1 MTAVSPLSWNEYA
14 ERWATLH
21 GGVDPRGLSRIAQGW
36 LRFAYTVGRALAP
49 TGLRPGAVTVVGL
62 ALSVAVPVV
71 APLRGAW
78 LFLAAGL
85 VLLAALADT
94 VDGSVAVI
102 GARTTRLG
110 AFYDA
115 VADRL
120 GEVAWLLALWLI
132 GAPGWL
138 VVICG
143 GLTWLHEYIRA
154 RAAVAGMT
162 GVGVVTAG
170 ERPSRVILTTAA
182 LALGGAAWLINPYL
196 TPGAVT
202 VVVAVWVVV
211 GLLGLARLTGAVRA
225 DLRRRG

>member
-1 MTAVSPLSWNEYA
+1 MTAAPPLSWNEYA

-21 GGVDPRGLSRIAQGW
+21 GGVDPRGLSRLARSW
-36 LRFAYTVGRALAP
+36 LRIAYAVGRALVP
-49 TGLRPGAVTVVGL
+49 TGVHPGAVTFVGL
-62 ALSVAVPVV
+62 TLSVAVVVV

-78 LFLAAGL
+78 LFVAAGL

-94 VDGSVAVI
+94 VDGSVAVL
-102 GARTTRLG
+102 GSRTTRLG

-120 GEVAWLLALWLI
+120 GEAAWLLALWLL

-143 GLTWLHEYIRA
+143 GLTWLHEYVRA

-162 GVGVVTAG
+162 GIGVVTMA
-170 ERPSRVILTTAA
+170 ERPARVILMTAA

-196 TPGAVT
+196 TPGTVT

-211 GLLGLARLTGAVRA
+211 GLLGLTRLAAAVHA
-225 DLRRRG
+225 NLRQT